1 MRIDRTFTVL
11 ACGGT
16 DPTGGA
22 GIEGDLATLSAHG
35 VWGTAVVTAVTA
47 QNAAGVTAVHAIPPD
62 VVVRQIEAVLGQV
75 PPRAVKT
82 GMLLSA
88 ATARTVA
95 RSLARAQVACVVD
108 PVLSATAGGAA
119 LADPDLAAA
128 LAEHLAPIATLV
140 TPNLDE
146 AAALLGR
153 AVEPGEEEAA
163 ADALRQRLGA
173 DVLLKGGHAGGEAAV
188 DWLATRLGVRAFSL
202 PRIATPH
209 GHGSGCALASSLA
222 VRLGR
227 GQDLDVAVTGAK
239 AYLHRALA
247 AAGPL
252 GTGRGPVR
260 HDVAAD

>member
-22 GIEGDLATLSAHG
+22 GVEGDLATLAAHG

-47 QNAAGVTAVHAIPPD
+47 QNAAGVTAVHGIPAD

-88 ATARTVA
+88 ATARAVA
-95 RSLARAQVACVVD
+95 GALARAAVPCVVD
-108 PVLSATAGGAA
+108 PVLGATAGGVP

-128 LAEHLAPIATLV
+128 LVAHMAPIARLF

-146 AAALLGR
+146 ADVLLGR
-153 AVEPGEEEAA
+153 AVGRGEEAA
-163 ADALRQRLGA
+163 AAEALRRRLGT
-173 DVLLKGGHAGGEAAV
+173 DVLLKGGHAGGAEAV
-188 DWLATRLGVRAFSL
+188 DWLATARGVRAFSL
-202 PRIATPH
+202 PRVATPH

-227 GQDLDVAVTGAK
+227 GDDLDAAVAGAK

-252 GTGRGPVR
+252 GSGRGSVR
-260 HDVAAD
+260 HEVPAD